1 MLLVVPMNSIQK
13 LTELFQ
19 KFPGIGP
26 RQSKRF
32 VYFLLSQNQSYIQE
46 MIRELEVLKQESVM
60 CDSCFRFFSKN
71 GAKTPLCS
79 ICAGSHRDR
88 SKLMVVS
95 RDADLENIERTGAYT
110 GLYLVLGGTV
120 PVLDKEPD
128 KKIRIDGLIKTIE
141 HRKNENLSEI
151 ILAMNA
157 NTEGENTGEY
167 IEARL
172 KPVLENSEIKVTHL
186 GRGLSTGSEL
196 EYSDG
201 DTITNA
207 LKNRT

>member
-1 MLLVVPMNSIQK
+1 MNSIDK

-46 MIRELEVLKQESVM
+46 LIRELEVLKQDIVM
-60 CDSCFRFFSKN
+60 CDSCFRFYSRNAGKSN
-71 GAKTPLCS
+71 LCS
-79 ICAGSHRDR
+79 ICNNGNRDHN
-88 SKLMVVS
+88 KLMIVS
-95 RDADLENIERTGAYT
+95 ADADLENIERTGVYD
-110 GLYLVLGGTV
+110 GFYMVLGGTV

-128 KKIRIDGLIKTIE
+128 KKIRTKGLVDSVTARASE
-141 HRKNENLSEI
+141 GLSEI

-157 NTEGENTGEY
+157 NTEGENTAEY
-167 IEARL
+167 IEGAL
-172 KPVLENSEIKVTHL
+172 KPLIEKNKIKVSKL

-196 EYSDG
+196 EYSDS
-201 DTITNA
+201 DTIANA
-207 LKNRT
+207 LKNRQ